1 MCLPI
6 IFINHLLLKAT
17 QIAER
22 GHNPLLRDKYGF
34 FSMMVQVATWIVVGL
49 EGFKFRHFK
58 KIKITRFLIFFEIQV
73 WFEMWLSLFFFFT
86 IENMYFKDIQTNK
99 KPISSYYIIF
109 LFIYLWF
116 VFFWSFWYINIYFYI
131 FSSEK

>member
-73 WFEMWLSLFFFFT
+73 WFEMWLSFFFFFT
-86 IENMYFKDIQTNK
+86 IENMYFKDIQTK
-99 KPISSYYIIF
+99 KKTNLILLYYILAYILVVCVF
-109 LFIYLWF
+109 L
-116 VFFWSFWYINIYFYI
+116 SFWYIDIKNNF
-131 FSSEK
+131 